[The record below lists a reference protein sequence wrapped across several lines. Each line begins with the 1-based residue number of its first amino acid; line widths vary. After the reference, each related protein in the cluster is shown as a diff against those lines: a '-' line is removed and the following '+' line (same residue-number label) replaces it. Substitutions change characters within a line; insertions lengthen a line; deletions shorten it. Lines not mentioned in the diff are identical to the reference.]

1 MARLDGKIVLVSG
14 AAQGIGAADARLLIA
29 DGASVVLTDILTEVG
44 SDLAAELGER
54 AAFVPLD
61 VTSAES
67 WARAVAFAESR
78 FGALTGLVNN
88 AAIAVI
94 ASLESTTES
103 DFRRSIDVNQVGVLL
118 GMQAALPSM
127 RRAGGGSIVNMS
139 SIAGM
144 SGSVGVFAYASTKW
158 AVRGMTKAAAL
169 ELAPDRIRVNSV
181 HPGPVVTPMTADYIR
196 GAERIPLGR
205 HGQPYEIARLVAYL
219 LSDESE
225 FTTGTEHVID
235 GGMTAGY
242 F

>member
-1 MARLDGKIVLVSG
+1 MARLEGKIVLVSG
-14 AAQGIGAADARLLIA
+14 AARGIGAADARLLVA
-29 DGASVVLTDILTEVG
+29 EGASVVVADILAQEG
-44 SDLAAELGER
+44 SALAAELGER

-61 VTSAES
+61 VTTADS
-67 WARAVAFAESR
+67 WADAVEFAEHR
-78 FGALTGLVNN
+78 FGPLTGLVNN

-94 ASLESTTES
+94 ATLEKTTES
-103 DFRRSIDVNQVGVLL
+103 DFRRAVEVNQVGVLL

-144 SGSVGVFAYASTKW
+144 AGSVGVFAYTATKW

-169 ELAPDRIRVNSV
+169 ELARDRIRVNSV
-181 HPGPVVTPMTADYIR
+181 HPGPVLTPMTADFIR

-205 HGQPYEIARLVAYL
+205 HGQPHEIARLVAYL
-219 LSDESE
+219 LSDESG
-225 FTTGTEHVID
+225 FSTGAEHVID

-242 F
+242 S